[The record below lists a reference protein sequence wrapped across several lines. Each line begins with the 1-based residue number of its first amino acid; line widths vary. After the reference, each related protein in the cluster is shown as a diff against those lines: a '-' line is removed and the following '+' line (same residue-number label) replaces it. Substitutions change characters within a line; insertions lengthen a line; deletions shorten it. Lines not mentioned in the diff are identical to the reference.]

1 MSCVI
6 VVSGYRR
13 FHTAFHR
20 PSLLRPDPAVGATR
34 GVILTATDGLPILN
48 VNERR
53 TMKFL
58 TTTRRPLRATAAIAA
73 AVACVLAM
81 AACTGT
87 TAKAASKVGGTLK
100 VTAGASGP
108 FTDNF
113 NALIASSSSASGY
126 AAYAIFEPLLQE
138 NFGNGKTRPWLVTS
152 YSWGADGKSLTLKTR
167 KGVKWSDGQPFSASD
182 VAFTFNLMQA
192 NPAFNSVSLP
202 LTGAK
207 ATDDSTVVVSFS
219 KPAYQVM
226 WWRTQ
231 TVPEHIWKTVQDPVK
246 YANENP
252 VGTGPYML
260 KSFTS
265 QVITLKK
272 NPYYWQSGG
281 KFDTVQYLASD
292 SSSSMVA
299 DLQAGAVDWIGTSG
313 VDGAT
318 VKRLSPSSIG
328 YWNTTTNPS
337 VALLLPN
344 FAHAPL
350 DQLPVRKA
358 MDAALDRSKISKVG
372 TAGLNAPVV
381 SPTGMDTGTRG
392 NLIAAKYS
400 KLTYGKGD
408 PAVAKKILTA
418 AGYKL
423 GADKVFTSPAGQ
435 RLDFTLTVPA
445 TYPQAD
451 LLGMSREIVPE
462 LAAAGIKVT
471 VKSEQ
476 QQAYVQDVS
485 LGNFELT
492 MRTNGG
498 TPSVYDFYN
507 RIINQ
512 QPVGAAPGTKT
523 QLNYERYPDPKAPAL
538 LTAYAA
544 AAPGSKQEQSAVG
557 AIQKV
562 IVDDLPAIPLVFAAG
577 AGIWRTDVA
586 TGWPTSSDPYACPVP
601 GSVNAE
607 LVLLKVSPK

>member
-1 MSCVI
+1 MFPVT
-6 VVSGYRR
+6 VAL
-13 FHTAFHR
+13 TPAFHGPFLQR
-20 PSLLRPDPAVGATR
+20 SDPAVGATS
-34 GVILTATDGLPILN
+34 GPIHTAVGGLLILN

-53 TMKFL
+53 TMKFM
-58 TTTRRPLRATAAIAA
+58 TTTRRSLRATAALAA

-87 TAKAASKVGGTLK
+87 TAKATAKTGGTLK
-100 VTAGASGP
+100 VSAGASGP

-138 NFGNGKTRPWLVTS
+138 DFGSGKTRPWLVTS
-152 YSWGADGKSLTLKTR
+152 YTWGADGKTLTLKTR
-167 KGVKWSDGQPFSASD
+167 KGVKWSDGQPFSAAD
-182 VAFTFNLMQA
+182 VAYTFNLMQA

-202 LTGAK
+202 LSGAK
-207 ATDDSTVVVSFS
+207 ATNDTTAVISFS

-226 WWRTQ
+226 WWRTE
-231 TVPEHIWKTVQDPVK
+231 TVPKHVWEKVADPVK

-252 VGTGPYML
+252 VGTGPYAM
-260 KSFTS
+260 KSFTP

-272 NPYYWQSGG
+272 NPYYWQAGG

-292 SSSSMVA
+292 SASSMIA
-299 DLQAGAVDWIGTSG
+299 NLQAGSVDWIGTSG
-313 VDGAT
+313 VDGST
-318 VKRLSPSSIG
+318 VKRLSPNAIG

-344 FAHAPL
+344 FAKAPL

-358 MDAALDRSKISKVG
+358 MDAALDRNKISKVG

-381 SPTGMDTGTRG
+381 SPTGMDTGTRS
-392 NLIAAKYS
+392 NLIASAYAKL
-400 KLTYGKGD
+400 KYGKGD
-408 PAVAKKILTA
+408 PSAAKKILTA

-423 GADKVFTSPAGQ
+423 GADKVFVSPSGQ
-435 RLDFTLTVPA
+435 RLEFTLTVPA

-451 LLGMSREIVPE
+451 LLGMSREVVPE

-476 QQAYVQDVS
+476 QQAYVSDVA

-498 TPSVYDFYN
+498 TPSVYDYYN

-512 QPVGAAPGTKT
+512 QPVGAAAGTRT
-523 QLNYERYPDPKAPAL
+523 QLNYERYPNADAPKL

-544 AAPGSKQEQSAVG
+544 AAPGSKQEQVAVG
-557 AIQKV
+557 NIQKV
-562 IVDDLPAIPLVFAAG
+562 IVGELPALPLVFAAG
-577 AGIWRTDVA
+577 AGIYRNDVA